1 MAYPTTELIDAL
13 RTAADKIESG
23 EWKYGWYSSRKC
35 NCGLVAR
42 AIVGETV
49 KSPVSTW
56 NDFKEGLNQYPQ
68 RRSDICLQSGFTYKE
83 LYDRLTDAG
92 LTNEDFEEL
101 ERLSNES
108 VVKSMSQS
116 ASDVDYTVRSHV
128 IEYLR
133 TWADLLETARTMIH
147 EESDADLTE
156 SDAED
161 GENTADP
168 DGPTLDELL
177 QYARNASTEEV
188 TTALNKIGY
197 DFN

>member
-1 MAYPTTELIDAL
+1 MERKTCRD
-13 RTAADKIESG
+13 SG
-23 EWKYGWYSSRKC
+23 LTYG
-35 NCGLVAR
+35 
-42 AIVGETV
+42 
-49 KSPVSTW
+49 
-56 NDFKEGLNQYPQ
+56 
-68 RRSDICLQSGFTYKE
+68 E
-83 LYDRLTDAG
+83 LYDTLTDAG
-92 LTNEDFEEL
+92 LTDEDFEEL
-101 ERLSNES
+101 EFLKNES
-108 VVKSMSQS
+108 VLKAMGRSRAQ
-116 ASDVDYTVRSHV
+116 VDKYDAHDV